1 MPFVEVEGFEPSY
14 MPEHVHS
21 CPWCYALLL
30 RQYIRAM
37 LLIVLRT
44 GCSSHVSTTAHLLPF
59 IDSDFFLK
67 SVVLRLKH
75 FHVLPALPFPVG
87 SNLTLT
93 SLRPYWMYGG
103 SFSSSSHTM
112 MLLAY
117 CLPIVYLWRYSLS
130 RFTCKAVNLSA
141 QTIALLT

>member
-93 SLRPYWMYGG
+93 SLRVHPLLLHPDRVPHLTTMVDYYHATG
-103 SFSSSSHTM
+103 SDSVYVFHTGCM
-112 MLLAY
+112 VVAFQVLH
-117 CLPIVYLWRYSLS
+117 I
-130 RFTCKAVNLSA
+130 
-141 QTIALLT
+141 Q